1 MSRGLLSVALG
12 LAVGAAAAV
21 LALAGADGGVVA
33 TAAPEKAFFVG
44 FSEDAIKFAPEGVA
58 PVARALGAGG
68 FRITLLWEP
77 GQRTVGADDSR
88 ALAQAVDAA
97 RGMRIVLAVYAESGA
112 GTPHT
117 SEDQD
122 AYCAYVGDALARH
135 PQIRDVVIWNEPNK
149 SHFWRPQFNADG
161 SSAAPEA
168 YARLLARCWDVMH
181 AVRSDANVVAP
192 ATSPR
197 GNDRPDASSN
207 VSHSPGNFIR
217 KLGEAYRAMGRQKP
231 LFDTVGHHIYGE
243 HSAERPWKQHR
254 LSTTIGL
261 GDWSEL
267 MQALWDA
274 FDRTGQPIPGEC
286 SGARCVGIWYME
298 AGYQTTVD
306 EHKAGL
312 YVGRVNEKYPIPDWG
327 GGEPSTATPGE
338 DSPAPDQ
345 ATQITDAVRLAYCQ
359 PYVEAFFNFLLVDEA
374 RLEGW
379 QSGALWADR
388 TPKDSYQAFDRVIHE
403 ARSAAVDCAR
413 AKGRRAAAAFKPSTT
428 VEILRVEWPKARRFH
443 FRNDQWRFRLMTG
456 EDARYDAVLYR
467 LGGSPARDPAVRA
480 DGELKQGRFALIRFP
495 ARRLEPGVYQMEV
508 QLVASGNVERAAT
521 RTSPTFRVD
530 APPGKKKTRGSRKRP
545 SEPMSAIQ
553 GLPAPSELG
562 AEPSAGR
569 VLLSEIPVLVT
580 ATELGAAPQLG
591 APRPLPSA
599 LLQGLEVKLADPE
612 RIEGAIV
619 AEINRVRRRF
629 GLRALSTS
637 SDLARAGDAHARS
650 LALAGLFTHDW
661 PDGRSFGKWIER
673 FYPSTLYRTWAAGEN
688 LLWTS
693 GTLKP
698 RDAVQLW
705 LDSPAHRRVLLSRRW
720 REVGLGVVRAF
731 DAPGAYGGLH
741 VFVAAAEF
749 GMRR

>member
-1 MSRGLLSVALG
+1 VRRRFLSVGLLLALG
-12 LAVGAAAAV
+12 ATAGV
-21 LALAGADGGVVA
+21 LLLSGGSGDAVA
-33 TAAPEKAFFVG
+33 TAAAEKGFFVG

-77 GQRTVGADDSR
+77 GQRAVGADDSR
-88 ALAQAVDAA
+88 AIAEAVAA
-97 RGMRIVLAVYAESGA
+97 AGGMRVVLAVYAESGGGA
-112 GTPHT
+112 PLT
-117 SEDQD
+117 EEAQD
-122 AYCAYVGDALARH
+122 AYCAYVRDALARH
-135 PQIRDVVIWNEPNK
+135 PQIEDAVIWNEPNK

-168 YARLLARCWDVMH
+168 YARLLARCWDVLH
-181 AVRSDANVVAP
+181 ALRADVNVVAP

-197 GNDRPDASSN
+197 GNDRPDATSN

-217 KLGEAYRAMGRQKP
+217 KLGDAYRAMGRQRP
-231 LFDTVGHHIYGE
+231 LLDTVGHHVYGE

-254 LSTTIGL
+254 LSNTIGL
-261 GDWSEL
+261 GDWGEL

-286 SGARCVGIWYME
+286 AGGRCVGIWYME

-306 EHKAGL
+306 EHKAGI
-312 YVGRVNEKYPIPDWG
+312 YVGRINEKYPIPDWG
-327 GGEPSTATPGE
+327 GGEPSTQAPGE

-345 ATQITDAVRLAYCQ
+345 GTQVTDAVRLAYCQ
-359 PYVEAFFNFLLVDEA
+359 PYVEAFFNFLLVDES

-388 TPKDSYQAFDRVIHE
+388 TPKDSYEAFDRVIHE
-403 ARSAAVDCAR
+403 ASSAAVDCAR
-413 AKGRRAAAAFKPSTT
+413 LKGGRLAPAFKPSTT

-443 FRNDQWRFRLMTG
+443 FRNDEWRFRLMTG
-456 EDARYDAVLYR
+456 EDARYHAALNR
-467 LGGSPARDPAVRA
+467 LGGSPAREAVARA

-495 ARRLEPGVYQMEV
+495 ARRLGPGVYQIEV
-508 QLVASGNVERAAT
+508 QLVGSGNVERAAT
-521 RTSPTFRVD
+521 RASPTFRVK

-545 SEPMSAIQ
+545 PEPMSAIQ

-562 AEPSAGR
+562 VEPSAGR
-569 VLLSEIPVLVT
+569 VLLSEIPVLVA

-591 APRPLPSA
+591 APRPLPSE

-612 RIEGAIV
+612 RIEGAVV

-629 GLRALSTS
+629 GLGALRAS

-661 PDGRSFGKWIER
+661 PDRRPFGKWIEG
-673 FYPSTLYRTWAAGEN
+673 FYASKLYRTWAAGEN

-693 GTLKP
+693 GTLTP

-705 LDSPAHRRVLLSRRW
+705 LDSPAHRRILLSRRW

-731 DAPGAYGGLH
+731 DAPGAYGGLD